1 MSPDARRAAEALAA
15 DLRAVFTDRLEGV
28 VVYGRHA
35 GDGHAPATNDDPVH
49 TLVLVRGLA
58 MDDLDAC
65 ARRRSAWHRS
75 GLATPLLVERHEFAR
90 SLDVFPLEFG
100 AIVTRHEVVSG
111 VDPFDGVDVKP
122 DDLRRACEVQAR
134 AHLLH
139 LREGYLEAGGDPA
152 AIARLVAAS
161 APPLRALL
169 ASLARLAEVR
179 SQRATDDTTRARVFD
194 DVLAADGAGMP
205 TSDPARLFPEYL
217 AAMEALVHYVDRW
230 STTA

>member
-15 DLRAVFTDRLEGV
+15 DVRAVFADRLEGV
-28 VVYGRHA
+28 IVYGRHA
-35 GDGHAPATNDDPVH
+35 GDGHATAAHDDPVH
-49 TLVLVRGLA
+49 TLVLVRGLD

-65 ARRRSAWHRS
+65 ARRRSAWQRS
-75 GLATPLLVERHEFAR
+75 GLATPLLVDRHEFAR

-111 VDPFDGVDVKP
+111 VDPFDGVDVKL

-169 ASLARLAEVR
+169 ASAARLPAASSDE
-179 SQRATDDTTRARVFD
+179 AAAGTTRARVFD
-194 DVLAADGAGMP
+194 DVLATDGAGMP
-205 TSDPARLFPEYL
+205 TTDPARLFPEYL
-217 AAMEALVHYVDRW
+217 AAMESLVRYVDRW

>member
-15 DLRAVFTDRLEGV
+15 DVRAVFADRLEGV
-28 VVYGRHA
+28 IVYGRHA
-35 GDGHAPATNDDPVH
+35 GDGHAPATTTTRCTRSCSCAASRWTTWTRAPAGGP
-49 TLVLVRGLA
+49 RGTVA
-58 MDDLDAC
+58 
-65 ARRRSAWHRS
+65 
-75 GLATPLLVERHEFAR
+75 GLATPLLVDRHEFAR

-100 AIVTRHEVVSG
+100 AIVARHEVVAG

-161 APPLRALL
+161 AAPLRALL
-169 ASLARLAEVR
+169 ASAARLSAAPAGE
-179 SQRATDDTTRARVFD
+179 ATDGTMRARVFD
-194 DVLAADGAGMP
+194 DVLTADGAGMP
-205 TSDPARLFPEYL
+205 TTDPARLFPEYL
-217 AAMEALVHYVDRW
+217 AAMEALVRYVDRW
-230 STTA
+230 SSTA

>member
-15 DLRAVFTDRLEGV
+15 DVRAVFADRLEGV
-28 VVYGRHA
+28 IVYGRHA
-35 GDGHAPATNDDPVH
+35 GDGHAQATDDDPVH
-49 TLVLVRGLA
+49 TLVLVRGLE

-65 ARRRSAWHRS
+65 ARRRPAWHRS
-75 GLATPLLVERHEFAR
+75 RLATPLLVDRQEFAR

-100 AIVTRHEVVSG
+100 AIVARHEVVAG
-111 VDPFDGVDVKP
+111 ADPFDGVDVKP

-161 APPLRALL
+161 AAPLRALL
-169 ASLARLAEVR
+169 ASAARLSAAPAGE
-179 SQRATDDTTRARVFD
+179 ATDGTMRARVFD
-194 DVLAADGAGMP
+194 DVLTADGAGMP
-205 TSDPARLFPEYL
+205 TTDPARLFPEYL
-217 AAMEALVHYVDRW
+217 AAMEALVRYVDRW
-230 STTA
+230 SSTA